1 MKPFLCLIFN
11 AQTTMKT
18 NPTLTLVGVRR
29 LLTFIPAKATVAFS
43 GSGLLPAT
51 TLKVDYFYLSGLLE
65 RVYLLHQAR
74 CFRRER
80 ISVTLHDGRQ
90 FEWDALLALQ
100 CFSRRRP
107 DYGKLMTM
115 IPELN

>member
-1 MKPFLCLIFN
+1 
-11 AQTTMKT
+11 MKT
-18 NPTLTLVGVRR
+18 NPTLTPAGVRR

-65 RVYLLHQAR
+65 QVYLLHQAR
-74 CFRRER
+74 CFRSEQ

-90 FEWDALLALQ
+90 FEWDALLAFQ
-100 CFSRRRP
+100 CFNRRRP
-107 DYGKLMTM
+107 NYSKLMAM
-115 IPELN
+115 IPELY

>member
-1 MKPFLCLIFN
+1 
-11 AQTTMKT
+11 MKT
-18 NPTLTLVGVRR
+18 NPTLTPVGVRR
-29 LLTFIPAKATVAFS
+29 LLTFIPAKATVTFS

-90 FEWDALLALQ
+90 FEWDAQLALQ
-100 CFSRRRP
+100 CFNRRRP
-107 DYGKLMTM
+107 DFGKLMTM
-115 IPELN
+115 IPELY

>member
-1 MKPFLCLIFN
+1 
-11 AQTTMKT
+11 MKT
-18 NPTLTLVGVRR
+18 NPTLTSAGVRR
-29 LLTFIPAKATVAFS
+29 LLTFIPAKATVDFS

-51 TLKVDYFYLSGLLE
+51 TLKVDYFYLTGLLE

-74 CFRRER
+74 CFRQEQ
-80 ISVTLHDGRQ
+80 ITVTLHDGRSFQ
-90 FEWDALLALQ
+90 WNGMLALQ

-107 DYGKLMTM
+107 DYGKLLTM